1 MPFIVPSDNQDFDIF
16 MDKTD
21 NFTDKILL
29 IQTVKRDDVGILP
42 YSYPIKWRLSNRS
55 IIVVLEPLKSKFQHN
70 HGHSLRLTQGS
81 AKGKFGLPFVI
92 F

>member
-29 IQTVKRDDVGILP
+29 IQTVKRDDVGIVP
-42 YSYPIKWRLSNRS
+42 YSYPIKWRLSNSSNEVNSQIGTKAER
-55 IIVVLEPLKSKFQHN
+55 I
-70 HGHSLRLTQGS
+70 
-81 AKGKFGLPFVI
+81 
-92 F
+92 